1 MDTQTLL
8 ADMKARFAHNSAKHY
23 LKEKFSSKL
32 LVADQ
37 NGLWKADISTLTF
50 LSNIEAETIVLL
62 DLYETPVEVN
72 VKSLYDKLYTTY
84 TKIMTQWHTEY
95 KELENKR

>member
-37 NGLWKADISTLTF
+37 NGLWKADVATLSF
-50 LSNIEAETIVLL
+50 LASVTTETVIML

-72 VKSLYDKLYTTY
+72 VKSLQDKLLTTY
-84 TKIMTQWHTEY
+84 NSVMSQWHNEY
-95 KELENKR
+95 KDLENKR

>member
-23 LKEKFSSKL
+23 LKEKYSSKL

-37 NGLWKADISTLTF
+37 DGLWRADVPTITF
-50 LSNIEAETIVLL
+50 LSNTTSEKIIMI
-62 DLYETPVEVN
+62 DLYDNPVEVT
-72 VKSLYDKLYTTY
+72 VSSLLNTLTTTY
-84 TKIMTQWHTEY
+84 ETVMTEWYNEF